1 MGIFRKL
8 LCQQVNE
15 WFKQPSIYINSGFHP
30 LHMPSSKIEQKKM
43 LKDDGWGWTMDVDQY
58 QTTHRSQS
66 GDQKICRQTDGQMQ
80 DKKLLGTQVQ
90 YN

>member
-1 MGIFRKL
+1 MGIFQKC

-15 WFKQPSIYINSGFHP
+15 LFKQPSIYINSGFHP
-30 LHMPSSKIEQKKM
+30 LQ
-43 LKDDGWGWTMDVDQY
+43 DDGWRWTMDVDPY
-58 QTTHRSQS
+58 QGHRSQS
-66 GDQKICRQTDGQMQ
+66 GDQKICRQTDGWMQ